1 MFGVSKEDLQ
11 NEVNEF
17 ARKLSTANNEN
28 MQLKRENTLL
38 SEQIAELNN
47 KLNELNE
54 KNKLLSQSP
63 EERESRLKAENAE
76 LVQKINELTQKYETS
91 LSDYQAKFSEL
102 DAELKK
108 RKTMGISVMDNN
120 NGTTQWE
127 YMAVG
132 WHGNGSIEKLNE
144 LGKQGWEVAGVAA
157 CPEGALLKRP
167 VRPKVQN
174 RQNDD
179 YYYGR

>member
-63 EERESRLKAENAE
+63 EERESRLKEENAE
-76 LVQKINELTQKYETS
+76 LVQKINDLTQKYETS

-120 NGTTQWE
+120 NEIQKWE
-127 YMAVG
+127 YKT
-132 WHGNGSIEKLNE
+132 SSFREEE
-144 LGKQGWEVAGVAA
+144 LKKAGEEGWEAVTPAPYGV
-157 CPEGALLKRP
+157 LLKRP
-167 VRPKVQN
+167 LKPNVQPQ
-174 RQNDD
+174 RQQNND

>member
-63 EERESRLKAENAE
+63 EERESRLKEENAE

-120 NGTTQWE
+120 NEIQKWE
-127 YMAVG
+127 YKTSRIVESDL
-132 WHGNGSIEKLNE
+132 NKLGE
-144 LGKQGWEVAGVAA
+144 EGWEAVAA
-157 CPEGALLKRP
+157 SSPGGVILKRP
-167 VRPKVQN
+167 IRPKVQN

>member
-63 EERESRLKAENAE
+63 EERESRLKEENAE
-76 LVQKINELTQKYETS
+76 LVQKINDLTQKYETS

-108 RKTMGISVMDNN
+108 RKTMGISVMGNN
-120 NGTTQWE
+120 NELQKWE
-127 YMAVG
+127 YTKSSFDVK
-132 WHGNGSIEKLNE
+132 ELNE
-144 LGKQGWEVAGVAA
+144 LGQQGWEAVAA
-157 CPEGALLKRP
+157 AAPGGIYLKRP
-167 VRPKVQN
+167 VKPKVQSQ
-174 RQNDD
+174 RQQNND